1 MIPTLMMGT
10 DNSGLELDLGLAKAT
25 LSRSLA
31 KPEDLE
37 IPMHVTCAKATVM
50 PMPPRGTDFAD
61 PEMLDVEAA
70 SATQASLNADTG
82 IYRFQLPTFLG
93 G

>member
-37 IPMHVTCAKATVM
+37 IPMYVTCTLAAVL
-50 PMPPRGTDFAD
+50 PMLPRGPDFAD
-61 PEMLDVEAA
+61 PEQLDVEAA
-70 SATQASLNADTG
+70 SAIQASLDGDSGT
-82 IYRFQLPTFLG
+82 
-93 G
+93 